1 MRKVTTQSRDQNIR
15 EIETLM
21 RLSEEMKARRYD
33 TAAAE
38 LLWGAFANGII
49 AIAQANRWPHSRHGD
64 LKSAALLLT
73 GKIGTRDWRAQFGQA
88 ERLHTNFYRRIPRQA
103 LDQCFRST
111 EKAAQQ
117 LLEEAQRQVQ
127 H

>member
-1 MRKVTTQSRDQNIR
+1 MTAQTEDENIR
-15 EIETLM
+15 EMQTLM
-21 RLSEEMKARRYD
+21 RLSEEMRARRQD

-49 AIAQANRWPHSRHGD
+49 AIAQANGWPHSRHGD
-64 LKSAALLLT
+64 LKSAASLLT
-73 GKIGTRDWRAQFGQA
+73 GKLGTRDWRAQFGQA
-88 ERLHTNFYRRIPRQA
+88 ERLHTNFYRRIPKRA
-103 LDQCFRST
+103 LDQCFIST

-117 LLEEAQRQVQ
+117 LLEEAQRRVQ

>member
-1 MRKVTTQSRDQNIR
+1 VITQNRDENFR

-21 RLSEEMKARRYD
+21 HLSEEMRARRYD

-38 LLWGAFANGII
+38 LLWGAFANGLI
-49 AIAQANRWPHSRHGD
+49 AIAQANDWPHSRHGD
-64 LKSAALLLT
+64 LKSAAPILT
-73 GKIGTRDWRAQFGQA
+73 GKVGTRDWRAQFGQA

-111 EKAAQQ
+111 GKAAQE
-117 LLEEAQRQVQ
+117 LLGEARRQQ
-127 H
+127 NGI